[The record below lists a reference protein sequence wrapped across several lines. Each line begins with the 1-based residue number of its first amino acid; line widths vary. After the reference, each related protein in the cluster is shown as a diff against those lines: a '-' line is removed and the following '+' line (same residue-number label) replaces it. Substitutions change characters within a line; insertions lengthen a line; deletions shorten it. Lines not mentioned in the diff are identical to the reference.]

1 MKLIIGLGNPGS
13 KYRETRHN
21 VGFEVIA
28 ELARRHSHDRPKA
41 KFDAEVAEIAI
52 ANQKCLLVSPL
63 TYMNL
68 SGKTVSAAQNFYKGS
83 VADDLL
89 VICDD
94 LNLDV
99 GKIRLRAR
107 GSAGG
112 QNGLKDII
120 LRLGSSD
127 FSRLK
132 IGIGR
137 PPPRWDAADYVLGKF
152 TDDDRPVVDVAV
164 TKAADAVECWVS
176 DGATVAMN
184 KFNAPPPKKKQKRDE
199 KLDPTKNQDNPVA
212 PTERIKEASTNQ
224 RSDGNSTPTTGSTDA
239 SSQNSDS

>member
-28 ELARRHSHDRPKA
+28 ELGRRHSHHRPKA

-52 ANQKCLLVSPL
+52 ANHKCLLVSPL

-68 SGKTVSAAQNFYKGS
+68 SGKSVSAAQNFYKGS
-83 VADDLL
+83 VTDDLL

-94 LNLDV
+94 LNLEV

-120 LRLGSSD
+120 LRLGTSE

-132 IGIGR
+132 LGVGR

-152 TDDDRPVVDVAV
+152 GDDDREIVDVAIS
-164 TKAADAVECWVS
+164 KAADAVECWVNS
-176 DGATVAMN
+176 GAAIAMN
-184 KFNAPPPKKKQKRDE
+184 RFNAGQPKKKNIRR
-199 KLDPTKNQDNPVA
+199 NQQN
-212 PTERIKEASTNQ
+212 I
-224 RSDGNSTPTTGSTDA
+224 DA
-239 SSQNSDS
+239 TIDDRADVNMTVHDRGSDSNNQKAPRGQQDHND